1 MALGQAFHP
10 PDNNPAFHPPDNNPA
25 IIRKV
30 DKDFVREFNFK
41 DMKFS
46 IKIRDIHKIEK
57 RIVTKLVFLVIKR
70 KKNIQSMCQ
79 KIFSRDMLI

>member
-1 MALGQAFHP
+1 MALGQ
-10 PDNNPAFHPPDNNPA
+10 AFHPPDNNPA

-57 RIVTKLVFLVIKR
+57 RIVTKLVFLVIKGR
-70 KKNIQSMCQ
+70 KISNLCVKKYFQETC
-79 KIFSRDMLI
+79 

>member
-1 MALGQAFHP
+1 MALGQ
-10 PDNNPAFHPPDNNPA
+10 AFHPPDNNPA